1 MLGIH
6 GSDHPMQRILLPL
19 ALLLSAPTLAARWG
33 SPEVVGLVTDKAM
46 DEISGLAASRAHP
59 GNYWA
64 INDSGNTAQLHL
76 MDGTGQHQGSVD
88 VIGAKNVDWED
99 LATFEIDG
107 RHYLLIADTG
117 DNGGIRQDLALH
129 VFEEPSD
136 LALPATLAWT
146 VRFRW
151 PDGPRDCE
159 AAAVDPV
166 RGEVLL
172 VSKKRVP
179 AELFRVP
186 LARSGEEHVAEKI
199 GTLAGID
206 QPDAGDLAR
215 SPLYGR
221 YRAQVTSADLSP
233 NGRVLAVLNYRSI
246 HFLVRARGADWHS
259 ALESELPHL
268 DLPWIPQ
275 AEAIAFS
282 LDGQEIRVASEQL
295 PSPLVRFRIENSTK
309 PLIEKASPPSRPD

>member
-1 MLGIH
+1 
-6 GSDHPMQRILLPL
+6 MQRILLTL

-33 SPEVVGLVTDKAM
+33 SPEIAGLVTNQAM
-46 DEISGLAASRAHP
+46 DEISGLAASRTHP
-59 GNYWA
+59 GRYWA

-76 MDGTGQHQGSVD
+76 MDGDGQHQGSVD
-88 VIGAKNVDWED
+88 VAGAENVDWED
-99 LATFEIDG
+99 LASFELDG
-107 RHYLLIADTG
+107 RNYLLIADTG

-129 VFEEPSD
+129 VFEEPAD
-136 LALPATLAWT
+136 LTRPATLAWT

-186 LARSGEEHVAEKI
+186 LARTDEERVAEKI
-199 GTLAGID
+199 GTLQGIE
-206 QPDAGDLAR
+206 QPDARDLAR

-221 YRAQVTSADLSP
+221 YRAQVTGADLSP
-233 NGRVLAVLNYRSI
+233 NGRVLAVLNYRSV
-246 HFLVRARGADWHS
+246 HFLVRGRDQDWQGAL
-259 ALESELPHL
+259 ATKLPHL
-268 DLPWIPQ
+268 ALPWIPQ

-282 LDGQEIRVASEQL
+282 LDGQELRIGSEQL
-295 PSPLVRFRIENSTK
+295 PSPLVRFRIEKK
-309 PLIEKASPPSRPD
+309 PQAAD

>member
-1 MLGIH
+1 
-6 GSDHPMQRILLPL
+6 MQRILLLL

-33 SPEVVGLVTDKAM
+33 NAEVAGLVTDQAM
-46 DEISGLAASRAHP
+46 DEISGLAASRQHP
-59 GNYWA
+59 GLYWA

-76 MDGTGQHQGSVD
+76 MDGKGQHQASVD
-88 VIGAKNVDWED
+88 VLGAKNVDWED
-99 LATFEIDG
+99 LASFDLDG
-107 RHYLLIADTG
+107 RHYLLVADTG

-129 VFEEPSD
+129 VFEEPQD
-136 LALPATLAWT
+136 LSRPATVAWT

-166 RGEVLL
+166 SGEVLL

-186 LARSGEEHVAEKI
+186 LKTDGDEVIAEKL
-199 GTLAGID
+199 GNLSGIE

-221 YRAQVTSADLSP
+221 YRSQVTAADLSP

-246 HFLVRARGADWHS
+246 HFLVRDRHQDWKA
-259 ALESELPHL
+259 ALAQPLPHL

-275 AEAIAFS
+275 AEAIGFS
-282 LDGQEIRVASEQL
+282 LDGQEMRVASEQL
-295 PSPLVRFRIENSTK
+295 PSPLVLFRV
-309 PLIEKASPPSRPD
+309 EKKVPAPQ

>member
-1 MLGIH
+1 
-6 GSDHPMQRILLPL
+6 MQRILLPL

-46 DEISGLAASRAHP
+46 DEISGLAASRTHP
-59 GNYWA
+59 GHYWA

-76 MDGTGQHQGSVD
+76 MDGSGQHQGSVD
-88 VIGAKNVDWED
+88 VAGARNVDWED
-99 LATFEIDG
+99 LASFELDG
-107 RHYLLIADTG
+107 RNYLLIADTG

-129 VFEEPSD
+129 VFEEPAD
-136 LALPATLAWT
+136 LSLPATLAWT
-146 VRFRW
+146 VQFRW

-159 AAAVDPV
+159 AAVVDPV

-186 LARSGEEHVAEKI
+186 LANTHAQRVAEKV
-199 GTLAGID
+199 GTLAGIE
-206 QPDAGDLAR
+206 QPDARDLAR

-221 YRAQVTSADLSP
+221 YRAQVTAADLSP

-246 HFLVRARGADWHS
+246 HFLVRASGEDWGP
-259 ALESELPHL
+259 ALATKLPNL
-268 DLPWIPQ
+268 ALPWIPQ

-282 LDGQEIRVASEQL
+282 LDGQELRVGSEQL
-295 PSPLVRFRIENSTK
+295 PSPLVRYRIERKTQ
-309 PLIEKASPPSRPD
+309 ATD

>member
-1 MLGIH
+1 
-6 GSDHPMQRILLPL
+6 MQRILLTL

-33 SPEVVGLVTDKAM
+33 SPEIAGLVTNQAM
-46 DEISGLAASRAHP
+46 DEISGLAASRTHP
-59 GNYWA
+59 GRYWA

-76 MDGTGQHQGSVD
+76 MDGDGQHQGSVD
-88 VIGAKNVDWED
+88 VAGAENVDWED
-99 LATFEIDG
+99 LASFELDG
-107 RHYLLIADTG
+107 RNYLLIADTG

-129 VFEEPSD
+129 VFEEPTD
-136 LALPATLAWT
+136 LGRPAAVAWT

-186 LARSGEEHVAEKI
+186 LARSNQEHVAEKV
-199 GTLAGID
+199 GTLPGIE
-206 QPDAGDLAR
+206 QPDARDLAR

-221 YRAQVTSADLSP
+221 YRAQVTGADLSP
-233 NGRVLAVLNYRSI
+233 NGSVLAVLNYRSI
-246 HFLVRARGADWHS
+246 HFVVRGRGEDWRS
-259 ALESELPHL
+259 ALGSKLPHL
-268 DLPWIPQ
+268 ALPWIPQ

-282 LDGQEIRVASEQL
+282 LDGQEMRIGSEQL
-295 PSPLVRFRIENSTK
+295 PSPLVRFRIEKKSQ
-309 PLIEKASPPSRPD
+309 AAD